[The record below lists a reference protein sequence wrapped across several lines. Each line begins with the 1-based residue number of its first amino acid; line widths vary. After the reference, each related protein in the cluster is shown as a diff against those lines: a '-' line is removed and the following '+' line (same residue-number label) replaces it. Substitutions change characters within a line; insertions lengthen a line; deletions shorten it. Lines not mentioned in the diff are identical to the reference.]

1 MIGLSRQAEKKATLS
16 VSGFTLIEAVVAIV
30 VTSILAIGIVSYI
43 GDTVTAIDNAANRS
57 RLASSGRVAI
67 QRLSVE
73 LHNALPNSVRVTPAA
88 AGGDQCIEFIPVRT
102 ATTYINPSFGGSG
115 STSFQ
120 VVDFQPDQEGV
131 SGGYAVIYPRRQD
144 LLYDGDEGGAAS
156 KTASSTVSSWPTF
169 PNRRPIQEISN
180 IALGPSANQSTV
192 NLVTSHSF
200 RRRSPNQRFFVVD
213 QPISYCVVGDKLYR
227 YTDYGFYTSQV
238 TEEEEPGTCER
249 TATDSDRCLPDYDAG
264 PARKKA
270 LITENIDNAG
280 FRAFTVS
287 AQDNAGFITV
297 PSPQNLTRNSL
308 ISIVLNMSAD
318 GDSIQLN
325 HDVLARS
332 VP

>member
-1 MIGLSRQAEKKATLS
+1 MIKQYKWSSLQLEKTR
-16 VSGFTLIEAVVAIV
+16 VGGFTIIEAVVAIV

-43 GDTVTAIDNAANRS
+43 GDTVTSIDNAANRS

-67 QRLSVE
+67 QRLSAE
-73 LHNALPNSVRVTPAA
+73 LHNSLPNSVRVTTATG
-88 AGGDQCIEFIPVRT
+88 GGDQCIEFIPVRA
-102 ATTYINPSFGGSG
+102 ATKYINPSFGGSG

-120 VVDFQPDQEGV
+120 VGDFQPDQKGV
-131 SGGYAVIYPRRQD
+131 SGGYAVIYPRRQH

-156 KTASSTVSSWPTF
+156 NTASSWPTF
-169 PNRRPIQEISN
+169 PNRRPIQAINN
-180 IALGPSANQSTV
+180 IASGTSANQSTV
-192 NLVTSHSF
+192 NLVTSHRF
-200 RRRSPNQRFFVVD
+200 RRRSPTERFFVVD
-213 QPISYCVVGDKLYR
+213 QPVSYCVVGDKLYR
-227 YTDYGFYTSQV
+227 YTDYGFFTSQV
-238 TEEEEPGTCER
+238 TDEEEPGNCER

-270 LITENIDNAG
+270 LITDNIDNTG
-280 FRAFTVS
+280 LTAFSVS
-287 AQDNAGFITV
+287 AQT
-297 PSPQNLTRNSL
+297 LTRNSL

>member
-1 MIGLSRQAEKKATLS
+1 MTGLSRQTVKKAMLP
-16 VSGFTLIEAVVAIV
+16 VSGFTIIEAVVAIV

-43 GDTVTAIDNAANRS
+43 GDTVTTVENAANRS

-67 QRLSVE
+67 QRMSSE
-73 LHNALPNSVRVTPAA
+73 LHNALPNSVRVTTAT
-88 AGGDQCIEFIPVRT
+88 AGGDQCIEFIPVRA
-102 ATTYINPSFGGSG
+102 ATSYINPSFGGSG

-131 SGGYAVIYPRRQD
+131 SGGFAVIYPRRQG

-156 KTASSTVSSWPTF
+156 NTASSWPTF
-169 PNRRPIQEISN
+169 PNRRPIQAISN
-180 IALGPSANQSTV
+180 IAPGTSANQSTV
-192 NLVTSHSF
+192 NLVTSHRF
-200 RRRSPNQRFFVVD
+200 RRRSPNQRFFVVE
-213 QPISYCVVGDKLYR
+213 QPVSYCLVGDKLYR

-264 PARKKA
+264 PGRKKA

-280 FRAFTVS
+280 LTAFSVS
-287 AQDNAGFITV
+287 AQT
-297 PSPQNLTRNSL
+297 LTRNSL
-308 ISIVLNMSAD
+308 ISVVLNMSAD

-325 HDVLARS
+325 HDILARG

>member
-1 MIGLSRQAEKKATLS
+1 MQLEKTR
-16 VSGFTLIEAVVAIV
+16 VGGFTIIEAVVAIV

-43 GDTVTAIDNAANRS
+43 GDTVTSIDNAANRS

-67 QRLSVE
+67 QRLSAE
-73 LHNALPNSVRVTPAA
+73 LHNSLPNSVRVTPTPAA
-88 AGGDQCIEFIPVRT
+88 ANGDQCIEFIPVRA
-102 ATTYINPSFGGSG
+102 ATSYINPSFGGSG

-131 SGGYAVIYPRRQD
+131 SGGYAVIYPRRQN

-156 KTASSTVSSWPTF
+156 NTASSWPTF
-169 PNRRPIQEISN
+169 PNRRPIQAINN
-180 IALGPSANQSTV
+180 IASGTSANQSTV
-192 NLVTSHSF
+192 NLVTSHRF

-213 QPISYCVVGDKLYR
+213 QPVSYCVVGDKLYR

-238 TEEEEPGTCER
+238 TDEEEPGNCER

-270 LITENIDNAG
+270 LITDNIENAG
-280 FRAFTVS
+280 LTAFSVS
-287 AQDNAGFITV
+287 AQT
-297 PSPQNLTRNSL
+297 LTRNSL

>member
-1 MIGLSRQAEKKATLS
+1 M
-16 VSGFTLIEAVVAIV
+16 SGFTLIEAVVAIV

-43 GDTVTAIDNAANRS
+43 GDTVTTIDNAANRS

-73 LHNALPNSVRVTPAA
+73 LHNALPNSVRVTTAA

-131 SGGYAVIYPRRQD
+131 SGGYAVIYPRRQN
-144 LLYDGDEGGAAS
+144 LLYDGDEGSAAS
-156 KTASSTVSSWPTF
+156 NTASSWPTF

-180 IALGPSANQSTV
+180 IASGTSANQSTV
-192 NLVTSHSF
+192 NLVTSHRF
-200 RRRSPNQRFFVVD
+200 RRRSPNQRIFVVD

-238 TEEEEPGTCER
+238 TKEEAPGICER
-249 TATDSDRCLPDYDAG
+249 TASDSDRCLPDYDAG

-270 LITENIDNAG
+270 LITGNIDNSG
-280 FRAFTVS
+280 LTAFSVS
-287 AQDNAGFITV
+287 AQT
-297 PSPQNLTRNSL
+297 LTRNSL